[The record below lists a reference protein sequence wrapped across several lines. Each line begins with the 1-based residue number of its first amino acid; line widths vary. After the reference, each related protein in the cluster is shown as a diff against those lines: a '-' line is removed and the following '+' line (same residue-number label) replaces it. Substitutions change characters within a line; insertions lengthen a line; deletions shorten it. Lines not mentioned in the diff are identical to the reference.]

1 LAVGIFGQAALG
13 APVDGLFYGGGF
25 GQLGIQSLG
34 VVACLA
40 FTAIAMLIVF
50 KAIDSVIGLR
60 VSRETELRGLDL
72 DEHGMESYGGF
83 QIFTME

>member
-1 LAVGIFGQAALG
+1 M
-13 APVDGLFYGGGF
+13 YGEVVEEE
-25 GQLGIQSLG
+25 IQSLG
-34 VVACLA
+34 LVACLG

-50 KAIDSVIGLR
+50 KAIDAVIGLR

-83 QIFTME
+83 QIFTTE